1 MPQKSHQ
8 IDHTISGQTA
18 PISLLHPGSVV
29 ESGYEV
35 PGGTRAFVSLGQ
47 APRVAYSLD
56 KKAEGFVQ
64 CFSNLNWLSFDSNV
78 SKQRKDSIF
87 Y

>member
-8 IDHTISGQTA
+8 IDHTISGQTV
-18 PISLLHPGSVV
+18 PISLPHPGSVV
-29 ESGYEV
+29 ESVYEV
-35 PGGTRAFVSLGQ
+35 SGGTRAFVSLGQ

-56 KKAEGFVQ
+56 KKAEGFIQ